1 MANYTVNVSGTDLGF
16 GDGFFSIT
24 NGGSNSNPITLDRGD
39 TLTIEHDSGSDVVG
53 SILVTN
59 WANTIWTTT
68 TTLYVGRG
76 SSGVRTVKS
85 DATHSVTDVITVSR
99 SGYTNGSIYVE
110 INDPTPPVDTSPDN
124 FSSDL
129 DNVTGANRSQE
140 YYLGSFTVSGIN
152 TSVTCSVGGSA
163 NTESRVG
170 SDGDKDTTNKTVN
183 NGDEIHIWG
192 DSSASFSATTNASVT
207 VGTLTVTKNITT
219 GADPSVSGQRIP
231 FPVSSGTISINDVRK
246 FFGPRLGAA
255 SLGNYYRG
263 GVYVP
268 SNTTGSPNNSGVP
281 ASGAIQLD
289 DFYNSFTSIFFSTP
303 PPNLSGF
310 GFGNDS
316 VVLNWSRNNWEMG
329 FGPDMEDGMD
339 YRITHEVTT
348 FLHNLGS
355 LDVFRIT
362 FDGVT
367 RDLTVAGNRSS
378 HTFAYTDSYGG
389 SESAITVTCTMSNN
403 GECDIAGT
411 ITLQAR
417 HAEATAYT
425 TSATFT
431 YYINHTGGN

>member
-1 MANYTVNVSGTDLGF
+1 MANHTVTVLGVDLDGS
-16 GDGFFSIT
+16 GFFSIT
-24 NGGSNSNPITLDRGD
+24 SGGSSSNPIQLDQGD
-39 TLTIEHDSGSDVVG
+39 TLTVSHGSGSDISG
-53 SILVTN
+53 SILVTG
-59 WANTIWTTT
+59 WATTIWTNV
-68 TTLYVGRG
+68 TTLYVSRG
-76 SSGVRTVKS
+76 STGVKTVKS

-99 SGYTNGSIYVE
+99 SGYTNGSIYVR
-110 INDPTPPVDTSPDN
+110 INDPTPPADTTPDN

-129 DNVTGANRSQE
+129 DSVTGANLSQE
-140 YYLGSFTVSGIN
+140 YFLGSFTVTGIN

-170 SDGDKDTTNKTVN
+170 VDGTKSTANKTVSN
-183 NGDEIHIWG
+183 NDVIYIWG
-192 DSSASFSATTNASVT
+192 DSSSSYSTTTYASVT

-219 GADPSVSGQRIP
+219 GANPSATTQRIP
-231 FPVSSGTISINDVRK
+231 FPVTSGAISMNDIRQ
-246 FFGPRLGAA
+246 FFGPRLSSA

-263 GVYVP
+263 GSYVP
-268 SNTTGSPNNSGVP
+268 NNTTGTPNNSGVP

-289 DFYNSFTSIFFSTP
+289 DFYNSFTTIFFSTA

-339 YRITHEVTT
+339 YRITHEVTS

-355 LDVFRIT
+355 LDVFKIT

-389 SESAITVTCTMSNN
+389 SESAITITCTMSNN

-417 HAEATAYT
+417 HARATSYT

-431 YYINHTGGN
+431 YYINHTSGV

>member
-1 MANYTVNVSGTDLGF
+1 MANHTVTVLGVDLG
-16 GDGFFSIT
+16 GSGFFSIT
-24 NGGSNSNPITLDRGD
+24 SGGSSSNPIELDQGD
-39 TLTIEHDSGSDVVG
+39 TLTVAHSNGSDISGSI
-53 SILVTN
+53 SVTG
-59 WANTIWTTT
+59 WANTIWTNVS
-68 TTLYVGRG
+68 TLSVARG
-76 SSGVRTVKS
+76 SSGVKTVKS
-85 DATHSVTDVITVSR
+85 NATHSVTDVITVSR
-99 SGYTNGSIYVE
+99 SGYTNGFIYVR
-110 INDPTPPVDTSPDN
+110 INDPTPPADTTPDN

-129 DNVTGANRSQE
+129 DNVTNANRSQE

-219 GADPSVSGQRIP
+219 GSDPSASGQRIP
-231 FPVSSGTISINDVRK
+231 FPVSSGTISMDDVRK
-246 FFGPRLGAA
+246 FFGPRSGSNIA
-255 SLGNYYRG
+255 LGNYYRG
-263 GVYVP
+263 GTYVP

-281 ASGAIQLD
+281 ASGQIQLD
-289 DFYNSFTSIFFSTP
+289 DFYNSFTTIFFSTP

-329 FGPDMEDGMD
+329 FGPDMEDGVD
-339 YRITHEVTT
+339 YRITHEVTS
-348 FLHNLGS
+348 FLHNLGTLS
-355 LDVFRIT
+355 TFQIS
-362 FDGVT
+362 FDGVV
-367 RDLTVAGNRSS
+367 RDLTVAANRSS

-403 GECDIAGT
+403 GEIDVAGT

-417 HAEATAYT
+417 HAEATSYT
-425 TSATFT
+425 TSSTFT

>member
-1 MANYTVNVSGTDLGF
+1 MANHTVTVLGVDLDGS
-16 GDGFFSIT
+16 GFFSIT
-24 NGGSNSNPITLDRGD
+24 SGGSSSNPIQLDQGD
-39 TLTIEHDSGSDVVG
+39 TLTVSHGSGSDISG
-53 SILVTN
+53 SILVTG
-59 WANTIWTTT
+59 WATTIWTNV
-68 TTLYVGRG
+68 TTLYVSRG
-76 SSGVRTVKS
+76 STGVKTVKS

-99 SGYTNGSIYVE
+99 SGYTNGSIYVR
-110 INDPTPPVDTSPDN
+110 INDPTPPADTTPDN

-129 DNVTGANRSQE
+129 DNVTGANLSQE
-140 YYLGSFTVSGIN
+140 YFLGSFTVTGIN

-170 SDGDKDTTNKTVN
+170 VDGTKSTANKTVSN
-183 NGDEIHIWG
+183 NDVIYIWG
-192 DSSASFSATTNASVT
+192 DSSSSYSTTTYASVT

-219 GADPSVSGQRIP
+219 GANPSATTQRIP
-231 FPVSSGTISINDVRK
+231 FPVTSGAISMNDIRQ
-246 FFGPRLGAA
+246 FFGPRLSSA

-263 GVYVP
+263 GSYVP
-268 SNTTGSPNNSGVP
+268 NNTTGTPNNSGVP

-289 DFYNSFTSIFFSTP
+289 DFYNSFTTIFFSTA

-339 YRITHEVTT
+339 YRITHEVTS

-355 LDVFRIT
+355 LDVFKIT

-389 SESAITVTCTMSNN
+389 SESAITITCTMSNN

-417 HAEATAYT
+417 HARATSYT

-431 YYINHTGGN
+431 YYINHTSGV